1 MTRKELVKKL
11 AEHLEVTSAY
21 LGAPTFAYQVGDYTV
36 DRHGSILD
44 AGGQTVT
51 LEELLEDGVKEEMEL
66 GNTDVSEREPVFLEV
81 GIPLEGY
88 EGKSLRNLLHLI
100 YNNQLLIKKALELK
114 NDLVSEEIIDALKQ
128 ERMTTLEHFKE
139 AMNKVDCPHIDFD
152 YDKETITFKLDTNG
166 EASEKVQA
174 ATQLLGLVNICARRR
189 KRNVTAKTKSTDNEK
204 FTFRTWLLHLGM
216 IGDEYKLA
224 RKVLLQNLPGNSAF
238 RRPVKGE
245 AANG

>member
-1 MTRKELVKKL
+1 MTRKELVEKL
-11 AEHLEVTSAY
+11 AEHLGTTSAY
-21 LGAPTFAYQVGDYTV
+21 LGVPTFAYRVGDYTV
-36 DRHGSILD
+36 DRDGSIRD
-44 AGGQTVT
+44 ADGEAVM
-51 LEELLEDGVKEEMEL
+51 LENLLKNGVREEMEL
-66 GNTDVSEREPVFLEV
+66 ENTDVLAGEPFSLEV

-100 YNNQLLIKKALELK
+100 YNNQPLIKKALELN
-114 NDLVSEEIIDALKQ
+114 NDLVSEEMIEALKQ

-139 AMNKVDCPHIDFD
+139 AMAKVNCSHIDFD
-152 YDKETITFKLDTNG
+152 YNKETITFKLYTNG
-166 EASEKVQA
+166 EPEKMHA
-174 ATQLLGLVNICARRR
+174 ATQLLGLVNIAARRR

-204 FTFRTWLLHLGM
+204 FTFRTWLLNLGM